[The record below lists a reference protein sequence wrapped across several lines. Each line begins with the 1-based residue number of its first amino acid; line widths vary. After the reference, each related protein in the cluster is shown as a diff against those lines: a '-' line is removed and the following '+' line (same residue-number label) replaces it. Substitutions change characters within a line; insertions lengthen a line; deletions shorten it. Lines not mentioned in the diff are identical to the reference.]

1 MLGETEMQFPAERN
15 HAEIDAVEKDML
27 LILDII
33 SFTQVTGG
41 GITLIPSRCL
51 KTKGVIAMASVI
63 AMA

>member
-1 MLGETEMQFPAERN
+1 VG
-15 HAEIDAVEKDML
+15 IDAVEKDML